1 MIEGTISVR
10 RTEGNMMLL
19 NIVENIA
26 TNYKNQISANTS
38 HKFAIQ
44 HYSQREQLKI
54 GGLANNRFVQ
64 YTSTVKY

>member
-19 NIVENIA
+19 YIVENIA
-26 TNYKNQISANTS
+26 SNYKNQISANTS
-38 HKFAIQ
+38 NKLEIQ

-64 YTSTVKY
+64 YTSIVKY